1 MFTFYWLYQSSEDW
15 LAVFKTDDTYKIAN
29 DRESLKMALS
39 SVRCLVSYGNYKMSD
54 KFLAKILSNG
64 KSNFL
69 QEYLSIDLSQEERLC
84 TIEEIGFNLRFNMK
98 ATTAEDYCK
107 KRIAVCEKVFD
118 EREEYLETKF
128 EIVKEFGLSSRSIT
142 KTRANLAAEIL
153 QVEKVPK
160 RPNILMYEFDKYV
173 PQAELPK
180 RLVNFYKSI
189 KSNYQN
195 TLEEKLKTEKF
206 KITLAGLTHA
216 FGFGGVHAAKPKYKG
231 EGYFLLIDV
240 NQFFPSLIINNHF
253 ISTGVKN
260 VSAFTDLYQKKV
272 ETGKLAYK
280 VLINAVNGSMNNP
293 YSNFYDPKQFYSVTV
308 SGQLI
313 ITHLLLVLENF
324 YEELIQTN
332 TDGIL
337 VKINPVMENTIRE
350 LLDLWCRQLHLQ
362 VSITR
367 IKKVWQK
374 DVSNYVLEKD
384 DGDYIRKGIFKKPN
398 CFSNS
403 LEVVGAG
410 SFEAIVNGVKPQ
422 NFVIDRFKNGQLEEF
437 YYINKLQGDFQSIEQ
452 EMFGGYRKLNNTVCG
467 VATNDKRCG
476 GVYQVK
482 NDLHSKLPGSPP
494 NFLSYDKATKK
505 SINTKWYTEQIE
517 KNCF

>member
-15 LAVFKTDDTYKIAN
+15 LAVFKTDETYIIAN
-29 DRESLKMALS
+29 DRESLKTALS
-39 SVRCLVSYGNYKMSD
+39 SVRCLVSYSNYKASD
-54 KFLAKILSNG
+54 KFLAKILSDG

-84 TIEEIGFNLRFNMK
+84 TIEEIGFNLRFDMR
-98 ATTAEDYCK
+98 ASTAKDYCK
-107 KRIAVCEKVFD
+107 RRIAVCEKIFD

-128 EIVKEFGLSSRSIT
+128 EIVKEFNLPSRSIT

-153 QVEKVPK
+153 QAKKIPK

-180 RLVNFYKSI
+180 RLVNFYQSI

-195 TLEEKLKTEKF
+195 TLEEKLKVEKF
-206 KITLAGLTHA
+206 KMTLSGLTHV
-216 FGFGGVHAAKPKYKG
+216 FGFGGVHAAKSKYKG

-240 NQFFPSLIINNHF
+240 NQFFPSLIINNNF
-253 ISTGVKN
+253 ISTGVNN
-260 VSAFTDLYQKKV
+260 VSAFADLYQKKV
-272 ETGKLAYK
+272 ETGKLSYK

-293 YSNFYDPKQFYSVTV
+293 YSNFYDPRQFYSVTV

-313 ITHLLLVLENF
+313 ITHLILVLGNF
-324 YEELIQTN
+324 YEDLIQTN

-337 VKINPVMENTIRE
+337 VRIDPVMENTIRE
-350 LLDLWCRQLHLQ
+350 LLELWCKQLHLQ

-374 DVSNYVLEKD
+374 DVSNFVLEKD
-384 DGDYIRKGIFKKPN
+384 DGGFIRKGIFKEPN

-403 LEVVGAG
+403 LEVVSAG
-410 SFEAIVNGVKPQ
+410 TFEAVVNGVKPQ
-422 NFVIDRFKNGQLEEF
+422 NFVVDRFKDGEIEEF

-452 EMFGGYRKLNNTVCG
+452 EMPGGYRKLNNTVCG
-467 VATNDKRCG
+467 VATKNKKYG

-482 NDLHSKLPGSPP
+482 KDLHSKLPNSPAR
-494 NFLSYDKATKK
+494 FLNYMQATKK
-505 SINTKWYTEQIE
+505 DIDVNWYVEQIE
-517 KNCF
+517 RLTF